1 MCWSFFLQDGG
12 TICTQIGLCGSTR
25 TSYTRTSRLN
35 ALPPKLDLAKTPVS
49 ADACDVCKAVVG
61 YIKPFVDSQA
71 TEDEI
76 KQAVEQVCVLINVT
90 GVSKACYSAIQCAHY
105 CELFCVC

>member
-1 MCWSFFLQDGG
+1 MRYFFQDGG
-12 TICTQIGLCGSTR
+12 TICTQIGLCGTTK
-25 TSYTRTSRLN
+25 TSYTLTSRHN
-35 ALPPKLDLAKTPVS
+35 SLPPKLDLAKTPVS
-49 ADACDVCKAVVG
+49 ADVCDVCKAVVG

-76 KQAVEQVCVLINVT
+76 KQAVEEVCVLINVT
-90 GVSKACYSAIQCAHY
+90 GVSKACYSTIQCAHC